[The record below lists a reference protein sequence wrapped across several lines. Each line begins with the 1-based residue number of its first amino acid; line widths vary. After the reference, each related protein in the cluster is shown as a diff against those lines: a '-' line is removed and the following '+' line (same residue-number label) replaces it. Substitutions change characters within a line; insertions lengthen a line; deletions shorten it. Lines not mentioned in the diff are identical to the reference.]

1 MDEPVRPATDYE
13 QLTRA
18 YERHSADAHVREV
31 MSVYAAAHLAL
42 ERAAAALVALGEHRM
57 AHAIGSRAHDLF
69 LQAIRHLDIIIR
81 RAEDESTPPTSE
93 SPPHDPTRPR

>member
-18 YERHSADAHVREV
+18 YERHSSNPHVRNV
-31 MSVYAAAHLAL
+31 MSVYADAHLAL
-42 ERAAAALVALGEHRM
+42 ERSAARLISFGEHRM
-57 AHAIGSRAHDLF
+57 AHALASRAHDLF

-81 RAEDESTPPTSE
+81 RAEDESPAPPPGDSPHGPTPP
-93 SPPHDPTRPR
+93 R